1 MFKPL
6 LRHPLSPR
14 ICPPIKVSPYLI
26 SKTKLNPGTTY
37 PQTSRI
43 RSSSL
48 RRATHSSK
56 PKFSMQS
63 ETSSYRPTLPMRTN
77 LLSGTTINGRTCS
90 RRGKR
95 TKSLHINPKRKR
107 DLCRQT
113 NQYPIRAKDKIM
125 TIVSCTTTTN
135 LRLNS
140 PNNTSQDTTQCTTE
154 RKRTISQDTRS
165 HALKKGLIV
174 LSIRATRT

>member
-63 ETSSYRPTLPMRTN
+63 ETSSYRPTLPKCASQTHRRCWALATCRETASTVVDGEPVSSRCRTTGLTGRSLWRPPN
-77 LLSGTTINGRTCS
+77 FQLIGSKHLWTTSILKNWPTANG
-90 RRGKR
+90 
-95 TKSLHINPKRKR
+95 LP
-107 DLCRQT
+107 
-113 NQYPIRAKDKIM
+113 
-125 TIVSCTTTTN
+125 
-135 LRLNS
+135 
-140 PNNTSQDTTQCTTE
+140 
-154 RKRTISQDTRS
+154 
-165 HALKKGLIV
+165 
-174 LSIRATRT
+174 